1 MYTSTARLYDRQSR
15 SISRHIDLF
24 AGGHQ
29 RLPRAIAP
37 QVVRQFSA
45 TSTLSNAAP
54 SPSLPDNHEYFNF
67 TRGRFLGNE
76 KYELQRRHRKFDV
89 YELMR
94 VAARAVGANYCTNI
108 QKCPDGMYNR
118 ILHLSMDN
126 GKQVIAKIPNP
137 NSGPPHF
144 TTASEVATMQFVREV
159 LRTPVPEV
167 YAWSSRAHE
176 TTIGAEYIIME
187 KMEGVTWKQLS
198 PSMSLADQIAVV
210 KSVAEYRVAWSSVVF
225 EQYGSLYFAKDVKN
239 LDLPALRYTTDLD
252 GPVVD
257 ARFVIGPCCTR
268 SLFQAGRETVEL
280 DRGPWSSIREF
291 NLANAQR
298 ELTCL
303 HNVATLPQ
311 THLALCGPG
320 LHRPR
325 RDIKINVL
333 EVYLGILESI
343 ELQDSVMNAPHIAHD
358 DLRSENI
365 LLTPGNQIAGVLDWQ
380 STTIT
385 PLYDNNSPTWPM
397 ENPPQLL
404 DSESLLLTPDPN
416 LHALLLEKRQRSISL
431 KESLDAAYRA
441 HLRARST
448 PLHDYLDLEENDPRI
463 VVLRIVSEV
472 FYDGESFAFSICMMM
487 ADEETLLGAQG
498 VAWPV
503 EFCDKSKKLIVEASH
518 KYAASNQM
526 MTEIHEQLDFLSL
539 AGWVPH
545 SHYDSVTSRL
555 SEIADLVIEKFADDS
570 EDAAE
575 WKNSWPFRRD

>member
-1 MYTSTARLYDRQSR
+1 MFKLWSTFETVL
-15 SISRHIDLF
+15 I
-24 AGGHQ
+24 
-29 RLPRAIAP
+29 PW
-37 QVVRQFSA
+37 
-45 TSTLSNAAP
+45 P
-54 SPSLPDNHEYFNF
+54 SFFNF

-94 VAARAVGANYCTNI
+94 VAARAVGANYCTSI

-144 TTASEVATMQFVREV
+144 TTASEVATMQFTRAYGEQVREV

-176 TTIGAEYIIME
+176 TRVGAEYIIME
-187 KMEGVTWKQLS
+187 KMEGATWKQLS
-198 PSMSLADQIAVV
+198 PSMSLANQIAVV
-210 KSVAEYRVAWSSVVF
+210 RSVAEYRVAWSSVVF
-225 EQYGSLYFAKDVKN
+225 EQYGSLYFAKDVEN
-239 LDLPALRYTTDLD
+239 LDLPALRYTTDLG
-252 GPVVD
+252 GPVID

-268 SLFQAGRETVEL
+268 SLFQAGRETLKL
-280 DRGPWSSIREF
+280 DRGPWSSIRKF

-303 HNVATLPQ
+303 YNIPSLPQ

-325 RDIKINVL
+325 KDIKINVL

-358 DLRSENI
+358 DLRSDNI

-380 STTIT
+380 LTTIT
-385 PLYDNNSPTWPM
+385 PLYDNNRPTWPM

-404 DSESLLLTPDPN
+404 DAESLLSTPDPS
-416 LHALLLEKRQRSISL
+416 LHALLLEKRQHSMKAWMPHTEHTFGRDPHRSMTIS
-431 KESLDAAYRA
+431 SF
-441 HLRARST
+441 
-448 PLHDYLDLEENDPRI
+448 EENDPRI
-463 VVLRIVSEV
+463 TVLRIVPEV
-472 FYDGESFAFSICMMM
+472 FYDGESFVFLICMMM
-487 ADEETLLGAQG
+487 ADEEALLGAQG

-503 EFCDKSKKLIVEASH
+503 DFCDKSKLLIAEASQ

-545 SHYDSVTSRL
+545 RHYDSVASRL
-555 SEIADLVIEKFADDS
+555 SGIAHQVIEEFAESS

-575 WKNSWPFRRD
+575 WNNPWTFRRD